1 MPSRKR
7 ISGAASYIFRLNSPN
22 VYLFAPDSAYT
33 AHLPHS
39 LRRPLEVAREVARR
53 HPEPDSPEAI
63 EQYFTTLYQYSG
75 SALDQND
82 IVPKLEEGAHT
93 SSYPF
98 RRVAE
103 AFHIIENDTRAVLI
117 PRTDEAR
124 ALAGQ
129 LRGGQYSR
137 NLFRRA
143 GKESVSIF
151 PQHFEALLARGALE
165 VPDETTAILT
175 DLSLYDEQTG
185 LALLS
190 DTGVGI
196 FL

>member
-1 MPSRKR
+1 M
-7 ISGAASYIFRLNSPN
+7 A
-22 VYLFAPDSAYT
+22 
-33 AHLPHS
+33 
-39 LRRPLEVAREVARR
+39 
-53 HPEPDSPEAI
+53 
-63 EQYFTTLYQYSG
+63 
-75 SALDQND
+75 
-82 IVPKLEEGAHT
+82 KLEEGART
-93 SSYPF
+93 CSYPF
-98 RRVAE
+98 RWVAE

-124 ALAGQ
+124 VLSGQ

-137 NLFRRA
+137 NLFRRS
-143 GKESVSIF
+143 GKESVSIY

-165 VPDETTAILT
+165 VPDENTAILT
-175 DLSLYDEQTG
+175 DLSLYDDQTG